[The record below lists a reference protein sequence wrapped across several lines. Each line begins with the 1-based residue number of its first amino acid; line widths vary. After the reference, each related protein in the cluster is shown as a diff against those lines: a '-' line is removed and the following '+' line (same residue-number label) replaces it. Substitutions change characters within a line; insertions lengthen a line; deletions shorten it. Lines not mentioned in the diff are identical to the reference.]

1 MGRGKHSMLN
11 NCTLLISNKT
21 IFNESYFDGY
31 AFSGNDFI
39 AGDEGYRNF
48 IKCGKDFESNS
59 DGNYLRINK
68 LKDCI
73 IIDRDFHG
81 SYPIFYSKIGVRW
94 WVSNSFVKLVSVL
107 KRENVS
113 LTCNCAQLQSWN
125 SDLALTLQACSF
137 ETFFK
142 EIKILPSHNFI
153 LIQNGNLEI
162 RSNIKI
168 ETGDYSQSLFLLLTT
183 WRARLNALVN
193 CSDIALRL
201 DLTGGVD
208 SRAVFSFFTQD
219 RLLQKGLSKNKIMV
233 FSDRR
238 FKKDYEVATNIANLC
253 NISLNTPLDKIYS
266 PKTQSV
272 REQLSNWVNFNI
284 ARYSSFVIPPENY
297 SNKKIYFRG
306 EGGEELR
313 YFYGYHNNPP
323 IENFSKYLE
332 LYKQY
337 FSTADNFENWKRTI
351 NQSLKQLKEYWTSS
365 IPESILHYREF
376 RSTYHAI
383 KAPRTQQKVPILAS
397 KYAWNLVCQVGNSEL
412 TNNQIIFDIINSN
425 YYKLLHIPFDTPE
438 KAIMPETL
446 KALRQI
452 QSDFNGSGDVY
463 IGQSG
468 ENSNYFEPLVEIQ
481 IDGQNYDNCLNA
493 LINDFD
499 LPVMKDKIV
508 NYCGERFYNK
518 AMKRALELMHSP
530 VSNVHAKGSFLHNLF
545 VLKYL
550 I

>member
-1 MGRGKHSMLN
+1 MLN

-39 AGDEGYRNF
+39 AGNEGYHNF
-48 IKCGKDFESNS
+48 IKCGNDFELNS

-81 SYPIFYSKIGVRW
+81 SYPIFYAKVGARW

-113 LTCNCAQLQSWN
+113 LTCNFAQLQSWN
-125 SDLALTLQACSF
+125 CDLALSLQACAF

-142 EIKILPSHNFI
+142 EIKILPSFNFLI
-153 LIQNGNLEI
+153 IQNGNLEI
-162 RSNIKI
+162 KSNRKI
-168 ETGDYSQSLFLLLTT
+168 DSGNYSQALFQMLTT

-219 RLLQKGLSKNKIMV
+219 RLLQKGLSKNRIMV

-238 FKKDYEVATNIANLC
+238 FKRDYEVASDIANLC
-253 NISLNTPLDKIYS
+253 NISLNTPLDKIYGTTS
-266 PKTQSV
+266 QTV
-272 REQLSNWVNFNI
+272 REQISNWVNFNI

-297 SNKKIYFRG
+297 SNKKIYFGG

-323 IENFSKYLE
+323 IENFSEYLN
-332 LYKQY
+332 LYRQY
-337 FSTADNFENWKRTI
+337 FSTEKIFDDWKNSI
-351 NQSLKQLKEYWTSS
+351 DQSLKQLKKYWGNS
-365 IPESILHYREF
+365 IPDSILHYREF

-383 KAPRTQQKVPILAS
+383 KAPRTQQKIPILAS
-397 KYAWNLVCQVGNSEL
+397 KYAWNLVCQVDHNEL
-412 TNNQIIFDIINSN
+412 VNNQIIFDIINSN
-425 YYKLLHIPFDTPE
+425 FYKLLHIPFDTPE
-438 KAIMPETL
+438 KSITAETL
-446 KALRQI
+446 RALKQV
-452 QSDFNGSGDVY
+452 QSDFNGAGDVY
-463 IGQSG
+463 IGQSNI
-468 ENSNYFEPLVEIQ
+468 NSNYFEPPVEIL
-481 IDGQNYDNCLNA
+481 LNDQYCENPLSL

-499 LPVMKDKIV
+499 LSVMKDKIV
-508 NYCGERFYNK
+508 EYCGERFYSK
-518 AMKRALELMHSP
+518 AINRVSELKNSP
-530 VSNVHAKGSFLHNLF
+530 SSNVHAKGSFLHNLF